1 VERLTVYR
9 HFPEERALLS
19 ACSAQYTADNPPP
32 DPGPWSGVRDPEE
45 RLSQALAEVYS
56 YYRRT
61 EPMVS
66 SSVRDA
72 PLKPVIFE
80 VLAPFFAHWER
91 MRDVLA
97 VGWGVRGRRRELL
110 LAAIAHA
117 LDFGT
122 WQSLVR
128 QQGLDDEGA
137 IEVMVEMVR
146 CVARRS

>member
-32 DPGPWSGVRDPEE
+32 NPGPWSGVRDPEE

-97 VGWGVRGRRRELL
+97 VGWGGEGSAARAAARRHSPRARLRDV
-110 LAAIAHA
+110 AIARTLA
-117 LDFGT
+117 
-122 WQSLVR
+122 
-128 QQGLDDEGA
+128 GA
-137 IEVMVEMVR
+137 R
-146 CVARRS
+146 